1 MFDHADEIAA
11 VLVLCLAAG
20 YSLGTISAWRGARR
34 LRRDIDNL
42 DSQARQIFGSIVNED
57 EQPIPTTM
65 LSVGTSQI
73 PPLERQREVHAPRS
87 GIPVHPISRVDAQAL
102 ADGHGA
108 FINHD
113 DLRPLRTH
121 V

>member
-42 DSQARQIFGSIVNED
+42 DSQRQIFESIVNED
-57 EQPIPTTM
+57 GTSPLIPT
-65 LSVGTSQI
+65 VERQHESQI
-73 PPLERQREVHAPRS
+73 
-87 GIPVHPISRVDAQAL
+87 L
-102 ADGHGA
+102 A
-108 FINHD
+108 
-113 DLRPLRTH
+113 
-121 V
+121 